1 VWVPMFK
8 YEPSPRAPVDISTL
22 VRVARRMI
30 THNSDAPQ
38 HFQDLNGN
46 VHKCEMTSFDRIFQN
61 TFATDAELD
70 TLTQLIPVNVGYPE
84 DCSAIKHETRCC
96 FAFFLLQATAGD
108 KSNTAVFLASDDR
121 VHPLLKLQSSVH
133 RAQKGDQM
141 ISDSI
146 LRNILLVLARLH
158 SPLSLFCTEAMRK
171 QVLYRSGNPAYNIEH
186 HAVVAWDVIRR
197 HVFMDATDEA
207 SRCQRLQVVLNLDH
221 AGLLAKVVT
230 TLRDVLRPLQQRH
243 DAGQSAKQ
251 SPSTSLCDV
260 TKNLDSMVPV
270 NPMHIE
276 GHGFQAPQLSQNPF
290 QKELQLVSSPKP
302 TDFDQALC
310 FSV

>member
-1 VWVPMFK
+1 MLK
-8 YEPSPRAPVDISTL
+8 YESTPRAPLDISTF
-22 VRVARRMI
+22 VGVARRML
-30 THNSDAPQ
+30 TDNSNSPK
-38 HFQDLNGN
+38 HVQDLIGH
-46 VHKCEMTSFDRIFQN
+46 VHTCELTDFDRLFQN

-70 TLTQLIPVNVGYPE
+70 TITQLIRVSVGYPD

-96 FAFFLLQATAGD
+96 SALILLQATAGD
-108 KSNTAVFLASDDR
+108 TSNTAIFLASDDR
-121 VHPLLKLQSSVH
+121 VHPLLILQSSVH

-146 LRNILLVLARLH
+146 LRNIILVLARLH

-276 GHGFQAPQLSQNPF
+276 GHGFQAPQLSQNQF